1 MELSVSWNDSF
12 VENNELREIQL
23 GLYFVN
29 KVQNHTMVSII
40 SRQRAASR
48 RLISFGVVALTV
60 ILGTGITNH
69 LRGLWLSAWLLYAF
83 ALVIGIIMLLD
94 YWGYS
99 RFKNT
104 AVVLAV
110 NLFLGAITTVEGLNA
125 GAYLYIIPTIFAL
138 VFMLGNTR
146 EYRAEVIGYFVVSVL
161 TFAATILFVPNASS
175 WQVISDDIY
184 KKMFTTN
191 AIAVV
196 VLCAVFAYI
205 GIYFERKVY
214 ERLINERNKARHQ
227 EQMIREQNGYLREI
241 AFMSS
246 HTVRAPLSNILG
258 LASLMR
264 DVPNDPDTFILVKEG
279 IATAAQDLDKA
290 IHHMVSKTGNLIKR

>member
-1 MELSVSWNDSF
+1 
-12 VENNELREIQL
+12 
-23 GLYFVN
+23 
-29 KVQNHTMVSII
+29 MVSIL
-40 SRQRAASR
+40 SKQRAASR
-48 RLISFGVVALTV
+48 RLIYFGVVALTV

-69 LRGLWLSAWLLYAF
+69 IRGLWLSAWLLYTF
-83 ALVIGIIMLLD
+83 AVVIGIIMLLD

-104 AVVLAV
+104 SVVVAV
-110 NLFLGAITTVEGLNA
+110 NLFLCSITTVEGLNA

-146 EYRAEVIGYFVVSVL
+146 EYRAEVIGYFVISVL
-161 TFAATILFVPNASS
+161 SFATTILLVPNSSS
-175 WQVISDDIY
+175 WQKISDDIY
-184 KKMFTTN
+184 RKMFTTN

-258 LASLMR
+258 LTALMR
-264 DVPNDPDTFILVKEG
+264 DIPNDPDTFLLVKEG
-279 IATAAQDLDKA
+279 IATAAHDLDKA

>member
-1 MELSVSWNDSF
+1 
-12 VENNELREIQL
+12 
-23 GLYFVN
+23 
-29 KVQNHTMVSII
+29 MVSIL
-40 SRQRAASR
+40 SKQRAASR
-48 RLISFGVVALTV
+48 RLIYFGVVALTV

-69 LRGLWLSAWLLYAF
+69 IRGLWLSAWLLYTF
-83 ALVIGIIMLLD
+83 AVVIGIIMLLD

-104 AVVLAV
+104 SVVVAV
-110 NLFLGAITTVEGLNA
+110 NLFLCSITTVEGLNA

-146 EYRAEVIGYFVVSVL
+146 EYRAEVIGYFVISVL
-161 TFAATILFVPNASS
+161 SFATTILLVPNSSS
-175 WQVISDDIY
+175 WQKISDDIY
-184 KKMFTTN
+184 RKMFTTN

-258 LASLMR
+258 LPALMR
-264 DVPNDPDTFILVKEG
+264 DIPNDPDTFLLVKEG
-279 IATAAQDLDKA
+279 IATAAHDLDKA

>member
-1 MELSVSWNDSF
+1 
-12 VENNELREIQL
+12 
-23 GLYFVN
+23 
-29 KVQNHTMVSII
+29 MVSII
-40 SRQRAASR
+40 SKQRAASR
-48 RLISFGVVALTV
+48 RLIYFGVVALTV

-69 LRGLWLSAWLLYAF
+69 IRGLWVSALLLYAF
-83 ALVIGIIMLLD
+83 AVVIGFIMLLD
-94 YWGYS
+94 YWGFS

-104 AVVLAV
+104 SVVITV
-110 NLFLGAITTVEGLNA
+110 NLFLCSITTVEGLNA

-146 EYRAEVIGYFVVSVL
+146 EYRAEVIGYFVISVL
-161 TFAATILFVPNASS
+161 SFGATILFVPNSSS
-175 WQVISDDIY
+175 WQKISDDIY
-184 KKMFTTN
+184 RKMFTTN

-258 LASLMR
+258 LAALMR
-264 DVPNDPDTFILVKEG
+264 DIPNDPDTFLLVKEG
-279 IATAAQDLDKA
+279 MATAAHDLDKA

>member
-1 MELSVSWNDSF
+1 
-12 VENNELREIQL
+12 
-23 GLYFVN
+23 
-29 KVQNHTMVSII
+29 MVSII
-40 SRQRAASR
+40 SKQRAASR

-83 ALVIGIIMLLD
+83 AFIIGIIMFLD
-94 YWGYS
+94 YQGYS
-99 RFKNT
+99 RFKNI
-104 AVVLAV
+104 AVVLTV
-110 NLFLGAITTVEGLNA
+110 NFFLGAITTVEGLNA

-146 EYRAEVIGYFVVSVL
+146 EYRAEVIGYFVISVL
-161 TFAATILFVPNASS
+161 TFAATILFVPASS
-175 WQVISDDIY
+175 NWQDISEDIY
-184 KKMFTTN
+184 RKMFTTN

-258 LASLMR
+258 LAALMR

>member
-1 MELSVSWNDSF
+1 
-12 VENNELREIQL
+12 
-23 GLYFVN
+23 
-29 KVQNHTMVSII
+29 MVSIL
-40 SRQRAASR
+40 SKQRAASR
-48 RLISFGVVALTV
+48 RLIYFGVVALTV

-69 LRGLWLSAWLLYAF
+69 IRGLWLSAWLLYTF
-83 ALVIGIIMLLD
+83 AVVIGIIMLLD

-104 AVVLAV
+104 SVVVAV
-110 NLFLGAITTVEGLNA
+110 NLFLCSITTVEGLNA

-146 EYRAEVIGYFVVSVL
+146 EYRAEVIGYFVISVL
-161 TFAATILFVPNASS
+161 SFATTILLVPNSSS
-175 WQVISDDIY
+175 WQKISDDVY
-184 KKMFTTN
+184 RKMFTTN

-258 LASLMR
+258 LTALMR
-264 DVPNDPDTFILVKEG
+264 DIPNDPDTFLLVKEG
-279 IATAAQDLDKA
+279 IATAAHDLDKA